1 LTREIAAENGL
12 EINEKEYENAVNT
25 AKENSRQATKEM
37 FKK

>member
-1 LTREIAAENGL
+1 LTREIAAENRL
-12 EINEKEYENAVNT
+12 EINEKEYEDAVNT